1 MRLVHLG
8 DIPADPSVR
17 QAIMRRQ
24 LLMMT
29 APGCPA
35 SLAIT
40 QLAIKLED
48 TVIPRPF

>member
-1 MRLVHLG
+1 MG
-8 DIPADPSVR
+8 DIPADTAVR

-24 LLMMT
+24 LLVQS

-40 QLAIKLED
+40 QLAQKIQE
-48 TVIPRPF
+48 TVIPRI